1 MVLKKLDT
9 CMENIIKFAL
19 YLTLKT
25 KVYSQKKG
33 ELNVK
38 MKSYK

>member
-9 CMENIIKFAL
+9 CIENITKFAL

-25 KVYSQKKG
+25 KVNSQKEG
-33 ELNVK
+33 ELYVK
-38 MKSYK
+38 MKPDK